1 MADETPEEGANR
13 ILKDASKL
21 FGSIGDGITAA
32 YKKFVS
38 ATGDLMTGLDTQASK
53 AVATLGQSR
62 EYAEGIRTS
71 LADAVPELAQISKN
85 SRDFADTLQMA
96 ADAQN
101 EIASALKVNI
111 LLTDQQ
117 MVSIAQ
123 VAKAYGITG
132 DKLGTF
138 AERFVTARGD
148 VPVVVNDP
156 ELDVIC

>member
-38 ATGDLMTGLDTQASK
+38 ATGDLMTGLDTQASN

-71 LADAVPELAQISKN
+71 LADAVPELAQIQDGLYLWSTSAACIAYSWLRANWLEQREKN
-85 SRDFADTLQMA
+85 HFIRVDPPEWQEALRVLDQSQAEGTLA
-96 ADAQN
+96 
-101 EIASALKVNI
+101 
-111 LLTDQQ
+111 
-117 MVSIAQ
+117 
-123 VAKAYGITG
+123 
-132 DKLGTF
+132 
-138 AERFVTARGD
+138 
-148 VPVVVNDP
+148 
-156 ELDVIC
+156 